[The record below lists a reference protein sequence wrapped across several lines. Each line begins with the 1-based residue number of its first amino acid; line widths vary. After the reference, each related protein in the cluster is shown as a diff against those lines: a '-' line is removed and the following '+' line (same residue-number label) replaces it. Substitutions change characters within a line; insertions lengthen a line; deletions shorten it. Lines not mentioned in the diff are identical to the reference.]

1 MVDLRLISEA
11 ANAAFESPGNLVKS
25 QAYPTDNGFR
35 KPSYTSYHH
44 TSNSRKG
51 SRADTRFGSISSAVE
66 GRTTRAHS
74 YDIGLSASQQWA
86 VFQEICSRTR
96 DCLLR
101 EIEDVDS
108 FYIDSLSLENFINYI
123 ELERLA
129 HMPARG
135 SRYDKVL
142 RWAEFF
148 ALQISGYEL
157 SIRSSIPETKAAA
170 KLILASC
177 RVLIELGPE
186 NAQAIEIA
194 FQQLYKIGLSL
205 SFLLRHHELMSGNMH
220 IRTDMGQAF
229 TAILELVRDI
239 SLNYSMR
246 IGAISSSEVTIDF
259 SSIFGSHIRAFNQH
273 KENIIEGMWK
283 TQIMNIADVKEIRRW
298 LAVHDSTAQTI
309 LQEQSNGGIYRDEY
323 TCDWFQSHL
332 LGFVRGSK
340 DIFAVCGSPGC
351 GKSYLS
357 SWIIER
363 LQRPLNR
370 VSYEILSYTIDP
382 DLPGH
387 TDSLSVARSLALQL
401 LQINVGDAEFLEA
414 LKRAWDISN
423 RSRDLEEIE
432 ESLWAALSVGLGNLG
447 DKRLMIVIDGL
458 DEVKLTP
465 KHKSSTDTIA
475 LWIADA
481 ASKNRQI
488 KTIFVCR
495 DASFDGNMASRCHK
509 FKITSDHTHS
519 DLHHMAKNALK
530 KTSRY
535 TDQDTINQENLVESL
550 VYAAEGSFLWMRLAC
565 ELLKRQ
571 HTHEEFLKVAK
582 QLAKPMALKELI
594 KDVVGAVDL
603 VNGHTK
609 KILSWLL
616 VSLRPLR
623 LEEIQSLTQV
633 DTEKKVVGTKKDYFS
648 DEQLQN
654 WSSLLTIRNGVVRYR
669 HQSIKSYFSGLQK
682 DGKLPKSGAA
692 HQDLMHRVL
701 MYCRFR
707 LTDDYTPMFDSI
719 DVAEAELS
727 LQRDHLIG
735 YAARYWV
742 LHFEATPVFHNY
754 QITNSLDLSSD
765 IWLDFPSSVHFALL
779 EGYCLN
785 LNASAYEALRLHK
798 LTLQIRQSILT
809 ENHESVL
816 QTLIFCGKL
825 LRQVDIRDEALECF
839 YRASQVSRS
848 VLEEYSNVTNQCI
861 GSFLELCSTITQTTR
876 TELITM
882 KEEVLKYII
891 VSSKHQYGKTSDVVI
906 KYSTTLAELYDSIH
920 EEHHAESIWKEVE
933 EVTTIRRGRGSLDQG
948 SFPGR
953 LDVTLKKGGPDAI
966 KEYDFDIFSTSLE
979 TGGWD
984 MTRIKTSLELALRLE
999 HENNMF
1005 GAEKLY
1011 ILLWSQ
1017 VLECCHSAT
1026 RQSFGIDIHISMIDV
1041 AIEYVQFLHRCK
1053 RFEDAAS
1060 ILLCL
1065 WTEYEECDFDAEVIF
1080 LRLKLVG
1087 EIMRTVELF
1096 LVAVTVF
1103 RKCSAW
1109 FRSRRMDTHAESCE
1123 VLISETLQQVTTT
1136 TSSKAT
1142 TDKRTTKTVNRTTVE
1157 SETFMKDVFQS
1168 ITSKANITK
1177 ESLSICSSL
1186 VSHYIELEEW
1196 SEAIEVS
1203 TKTLEIIWK
1212 TAIHGG
1218 TTLALPREFGHEAVD
1233 IAICLVLCHH
1243 RSNHFFEAEEIYL
1256 RIYRACF
1263 NSCSFHDERL
1273 TRSWTALVQFY
1284 EEHRHW
1290 NKLIEV
1296 YEEIL
1301 SASRKHFGTNHARTI
1316 KLLYTLGNLCTEHG
1330 YLQGHEYYE
1339 EIIFVLNGDDW
1350 CHKDSV
1356 KAMMAISKFYYEN
1369 GHWEK
1374 LKSVCESLWTTWLQH
1389 QHDHQFDAEFIEAL
1403 YARYVYVLEYHC
1415 DTAYDVIRS
1424 ITIQFQETS
1433 LKIYGAKAAITVR
1446 AIIELANVCMRSE
1459 KHMQEAIAYYEK
1471 VIEITKTMSSTESS
1485 TIKIST
1491 TTISTIEKR
1500 LTEAYVHVCSYG
1512 SISVTTIDRAIIIL
1526 SQRLE
1531 HLTASL
1537 GWCHTET
1544 LRIMKELVLL
1554 CLRVTSAENIAKIKR
1569 LLLTAVVSILS
1580 LKTTAT
1586 ALYNAAKSLGD
1597 LYLACGLI
1605 DEGKRLLDDLR
1616 AEAIC
1621 KTWKPKRN
1629 GDFKLEHK
1637 IGKSSFVF
1645 LVTLQQV
1652 LQGTSTSSYS
1662 KIMSDLLIEAFLYE
1676 EYSLSIA
1683 SKKSAESV
1691 LIDGAKLYMHLQKS
1705 HRVEQAAVIYHELL
1719 YTFTTKWTLC
1729 LKGSKQTTTIFFTTI
1744 LEELGKQSGLV
1755 RIGNAASISSNRKAR
1770 ELLDDGKAKE
1780 AYEFAQCAFEFIH
1793 KQGAYRYFHNVGWG
1807 FKLSE
1812 LMAGRGRKESIE
1824 KPVKTELRN
1833 QMLELSRR
1841 IMLDVYLVCKE
1852 AKVNFVQL
1860 NKSELSNLIGLLGEQ
1875 KNYAYLEHLLES
1887 LWSSREVQ
1895 KSWSKQTIVDVGLRL
1910 IQARFLMSKTS
1921 KEHLP
1926 DAIKLGETIY
1936 YNLRRV
1942 GGGLS
1947 PKALEVSDVLFQMYT
1962 ETHNHREGMRV
1973 VEDILRMIVEGDDEE
1988 EEGTSEVP
1996 TAEAVSHRLQLL
2008 KYSYQRHGRWDKTNS
2023 SYIDLVHKLLLMPQY
2038 KHDATIQT
2046 YANIQQW
2053 KPKTDDKDH
2062 LAFVVPDNWEFT
2074 VETDEKLT
2082 ISTDG
2087 LPTTPRGSVY
2097 GRGSFNTPKTSPGSW
2112 LHNGTSATRRVTH
2125 DWGMGPLYGD
2135 LLVQQSDDEDTS
2147 PTQHSHGDKWQIVY

>member
-1 MVDLRLISEA
+1 MVDTQLISEA
-11 ANAAFESPGNLVKS
+11 ASTAFENTGNLVKS
-25 QAYPTDNGFR
+25 QAYPTNNGFR
-35 KPSYTSYHH
+35 TPSFTSYHP
-44 TSNSRKG
+44 TSHSRK
-51 SRADTRFGSISSAVE
+51 SSKADTRFGSMSSAVE

-74 YDIGLSASQQWA
+74 YDLSASQQWT
-86 VFQEICSRTR
+86 VFQEICSHTR

-108 FYIDSLSLENFINYI
+108 YYIDSLSLENFINYI

-135 SRYDKVL
+135 SRYDKIL

-148 ALQISGYEL
+148 ALQISGYEV

-186 NAQAIEIA
+186 NAQAIEPA

-220 IRTDMGQAF
+220 IRTDIGQAF
-229 TAILELVRDI
+229 AAVLELVRDI
-239 SLNYSMR
+239 CLNYSMR
-246 IGAISSSEVTIDF
+246 IGAISSSEFTTDF

-273 KENIIEGMWK
+273 KENIIEGMWELQV
-283 TQIMNIADVKEIRRW
+283 TNIADVKEIRRW

-340 DIFAVCGSPGC
+340 DMLALCGSPGC

-370 VSYEILSYTIDP
+370 ISYEVLSYTVDP

-401 LQINVGDAEFLEA
+401 LQINVGDAELLEA
-414 LKRAWDISN
+414 LKHALDISN

-458 DEVKLTP
+458 DEVKLTL
-465 KHKSSTDTIA
+465 KHKSSLNTIA

-481 ASKNRQI
+481 VSENRQI

-495 DASFDGNMASRCHK
+495 DASFDGSMASRCHK
-509 FKITSDHTHS
+509 FKITPDHTHT
-519 DLHHMAKNALK
+519 DLHHMAKHALK
-530 KTSRY
+530 KTRHY
-535 TDQDTINQENLVESL
+535 ADQDTINQENLVESL
-550 VYAAEGSFLWMRLAC
+550 VYAADGSFLWMHLAC

-571 HTHEEFLKVAK
+571 HTREELLKVAK
-582 QLAKPMALKELI
+582 QLAKPTALKELI
-594 KDVVGAVDL
+594 KLVVGAVDL

-609 KILSWLL
+609 KLLSWLL

-623 LEEIQSLTQV
+623 LEEIQSLSQV
-633 DTEKKVVGTKKDYFS
+633 DTEKKVIGTRKDYFS
-648 DEQLQN
+648 EEQLQN
-654 WSSLLTIRNGVVRYR
+654 WSSLLTIRNGIVRYR

-682 DGKLPKSGAA
+682 DGKLPKSNAA

-701 MYCRFR
+701 MYCKFR
-707 LTDDYTPMFDSI
+707 LPDDYTPMFDSI

-742 LHFEATPVFHNY
+742 FHFEATPVFHNY
-754 QITNSLDLSSD
+754 QITNTLDLSSSL
-765 IWLDFPSSVHFALL
+765 WLDFPSSVHFALL

-785 LNASAYEALRLHK
+785 LSAPAYEALRLHK
-798 LTLQIRQSILT
+798 LTLQIRQSMLT

-825 LRQVDIRDEALECF
+825 LRQVEARDEALECF
-839 YRASQVSRS
+839 YRASRVSRS
-848 VLEEYSNVTNQCI
+848 VLEEYSNVTNMCI
-861 GSFLELCSTITQTTR
+861 VSFLELCSTITSTTR
-876 TELITM
+876 TELVTR

-891 VSSKHQYGKTSDVVI
+891 VSSKHQYGKASDVATE
-906 KYSTTLAELYDSIH
+906 YSTILAELYVSIH
-920 EEHHAESIWKEVE
+920 EELHAESIWKEVE
-933 EVTTIRRGRGSLDQG
+933 ETMPIRRGRGSIDQG

-953 LDVTLKKGGPDAI
+953 LDVTLKKGRPDAI
-966 KEYDFDIFSTSLE
+966 KESDFDIFSTTLE
-979 TGGWD
+979 TGVWD
-984 MTRIKTSLELALRLE
+984 ITRIKTSLEMALRLE
-999 HENNMF
+999 HENDMF

-1017 VLECCHSAT
+1017 VLECCHSVT
-1026 RQSFGIDIHISMIDV
+1026 RQILDIDIHISMIDV
-1041 AIEYVQFLHRCK
+1041 AIEYVRFLHRCK
-1053 RFEDAAS
+1053 RFEDEAS
-1060 ILLCL
+1060 ILICL
-1065 WTEYEECDFDAEVIF
+1065 WTEYEECDFDAEDIF

-1087 EIMRTVELF
+1087 EIMRTAELF
-1096 LVAVTVF
+1096 SVAVTVF
-1103 RKCSAW
+1103 KKCSAW
-1109 FRSRRMDTHAESCE
+1109 FRSRRMHAHAESCD
-1123 VLISETLQQVTTT
+1123 VLISETLLQVTTT

-1142 TDKRTTKTVNRTTVE
+1142 TDKRTITKTVTRTTVE
-1157 SETFMKDVFQS
+1157 SETFMKDVFHS
-1168 ITSKANITK
+1168 ITSKANITR

-1186 VSHYIELEEW
+1186 VSHYMELEEW

-1203 TKTLEIIWK
+1203 TKTLEITWK

-1218 TTLALPREFGHEAVD
+1218 TTLALPREFGHEAVE
-1233 IAICLVLCHH
+1233 IAICLALCHH
-1243 RSNHFFEAEEIYL
+1243 RSNHFFEAEEVYL
-1256 RIYRACF
+1256 RVYRACF

-1273 TRSWTALVQFY
+1273 TRSWTALIKFY

-1296 YEEIL
+1296 YEELL

-1316 KLLYTLGNLCTEHG
+1316 KLLYTLGHLCTEHG
-1330 YLQGHEYYE
+1330 YFRGHEYYE
-1339 EIIFVLNGDDW
+1339 EIILVLNGDDW
-1350 CHKDSV
+1350 CHKDSI

-1369 GHWEK
+1369 GHWEH
-1374 LKSVCESLWTTWLQH
+1374 LRVVCESLWATWIQH
-1389 QHDHQFDAEFIEAL
+1389 HHDHQFDADFVEAL
-1403 YARYVYVLEYHC
+1403 YARYVYVLQYHC
-1415 DTAYDVIRS
+1415 DITYDVIRS

-1446 AIIELANVCMRSE
+1446 AMIELANVCMRSE
-1459 KHMQEAIAYYEK
+1459 KNMHEAITYYEK

-1485 TIKIST
+1485 TLKIST
-1491 TTISTIEKR
+1491 MTITTIEKR

-1512 SISVTTIDRAIIIL
+1512 SISATIIDRAVIII

-1537 GWCHTET
+1537 GWSHAET
-1544 LRIMKELVLL
+1544 LRVLKELVMLYL
-1554 CLRVTSAENIAKIKR
+1554 KITSAENITKIKR
-1569 LLLTAVVSILS
+1569 LLVSAVVSVLS

-1605 DEGKRLLDDLR
+1605 DEGQTLLDDLR

-1629 GDFKLEHK
+1629 GDFKLEHR

-1645 LVTLQQV
+1645 LVTFQQV

-1676 EYSLSIA
+1676 EYSLSST
-1683 SKKSAESV
+1683 SKKSAELV

-1729 LKGSKQTTTIFFTTI
+1729 LKGSKETTSVLFTTI

-1755 RIGNAASISSNRKAR
+1755 RIGYAASVSSNRKVR
-1770 ELLDDGKAKE
+1770 DLLDDGKAKE

-1793 KQGAYRYFHNVGWG
+1793 KEGAYRYFHNVGWG

-1812 LMAGRGRKESIE
+1812 LMAGRGRKEFE
-1824 KPVKTELRN
+1824 KPVKAELRN

-1852 AKVNFVQL
+1852 AKVNFMQL
-1860 NKSELSNLIGLLGEQ
+1860 DKSELSNLTGLLGEQ

-1887 LWSSREVQ
+1887 LWSSKEVQ

-1921 KEHLP
+1921 KAYLP
-1926 DAIKLGETIY
+1926 DALKLGETIY

-1947 PKALEVSDVLFQMYT
+1947 PKALEVSDVLVQMYT
-1962 ETHNHREGMRV
+1962 ETHNHREAMRV
-1973 VEDILRMIVEGDDEE
+1973 VEDILRMIVEGDDGEE
-1988 EEGTSEVP
+1988 DTSDVP
-1996 TAEAVSHRLQLL
+1996 TAEAVSHRLKML

-2023 SYIDLVHKLLLMPQY
+2023 AYIDLVHKLHLMPQY

-2046 YANIQQW
+2046 YADIQQW

-2062 LAFVVPDNWEFT
+2062 LAFMVPDNWEFT
-2074 VETDEKLT
+2074 VDTDEQFT
-2082 ISTDG
+2082 ISTDS
-2087 LPTTPRGSVY
+2087 LPTSPRGCAY
-2097 GRGSFNTPKTSPGSW
+2097 GRGSLNLPKTSAGSW

-2125 DWGMGPLYGD
+2125 DWGMGSLYGD
-2135 LLVQQSDDEDTS
+2135 LFVQQSDDEDIS
-2147 PTQHSHGDKWQIVY
+2147 PTQNNHGDKWQIVY